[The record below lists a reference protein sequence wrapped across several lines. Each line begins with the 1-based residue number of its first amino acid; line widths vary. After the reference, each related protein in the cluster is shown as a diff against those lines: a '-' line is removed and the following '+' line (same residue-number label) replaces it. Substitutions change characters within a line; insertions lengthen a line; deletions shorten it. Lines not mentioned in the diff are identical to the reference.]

1 MKFELTGNPFVDTGM
16 MTMQAHVTEKLRQR
30 KLEPL
35 TSQIVSQS
43 MTDED
48 GFGRWLAT
56 SNRQLNSFFMVCT
69 NSALVNPSTNDSFRR
84 TKQLG
89 FLHEDDTGWK
99 DYLETLRKLEDEV
112 DNLPKND
119 SLDYDTLCESCGE
132 RPATK
137 VLTRVGRDFFPLAG
151 SLGNDA
157 QALPAA
163 SRAPRVC
170 ALCLIAIQWLPI
182 GAIMFNGKLAC
193 FQFTEQMLSE
203 RFVRETYR
211 ENRRRLGTAK
221 VTDKILA
228 YGSKQGASSAALILL
243 EQLRRLKDEIYEYNL
258 SDDVSLNIWAFSN
271 SGANPD
277 CEVFEINN
285 PALQFLW
292 QTAQNHYDEVIALL
306 KHEDPKKSASH
317 LLSAIERSVDY
328 SGFYPRKLKK
338 GEKKSKLTSP
348 QLYELYQTKILKR
361 PTTALESAK
370 TLANLIYQRLISTD
384 PKDKKQFAED
394 KKFLAKILSENP
406 RWSKDRAVRVKLRK
420 FIAEFVGNG
429 DFSLEQYV
437 RLFPAANLEEMN
449 LANEDVTQFWN
460 KPGSVVKLTLH
471 GWDLFWFYLH
481 HSANTTL
488 EISPTGD
495 AEIKQEDF
503 IMFTNPKIKH
513 FAADVFAMQME
524 KRGGKD
530 AKRGLTFIKKNIL
543 DAFGRE
549 KFMNARLREW
559 FCLLAE
565 TRPSYENEDF
575 DALCRDE
582 QGRDATAE
590 LRFQMRL
597 EMMNLYRKQIESLE
611 NQSTIRS

>member
-16 MTMQAHVTEKLRQR
+16 MTMQAHVAEKLRER

-35 TSQIVSQS
+35 TSQVVSQA

-89 FLHEDDTGWK
+89 FLHEEDTGWK

-112 DNLPKND
+112 DNLPEND
-119 SLDYDTLCESCGE
+119 SPDYETLCESCGE

-170 ALCLIAIQWLPI
+170 ALCLIAIQWLPV
-182 GAIMFNGKLAC
+182 GAIMFSGKLAC

-221 VTDKILA
+221 VTDKVLA

-243 EQLRRLKDEIYEYNL
+243 EQLRRLKEDIYDYNL

-292 QTAQNHYDEVIALL
+292 QTAQKHYEEVISLL
-306 KHEDPKKSASH
+306 KCEDPKKSASH
-317 LLSAIERSVDY
+317 LLSAIERGVDY
-328 SGFYPRKLKK
+328 SGFYPRKPKK
-338 GEKKSKLTSP
+338 GETKAKLTSP
-348 QLYELYQTKILKR
+348 QLYELYQTKILQR
-361 PTTALESAK
+361 PPLALESAK
-370 TLANLIYQRLISTD
+370 TLARLVYQRLTSAD
-384 PKDKKQFAED
+384 PKDKKRFAED

-406 RWSKDRAVRVKLRK
+406 RWIKDRAVRVKLRK
-420 FIAEFVGNG
+420 FIAEFVENGN
-429 DFSLEQYV
+429 FSLEQYV
-437 RLFPAANLEEMN
+437 RLFPAANLEELD
-449 LANEDVTQFWN
+449 LANEDAAQFWN
-460 KPGSVVKLTLH
+460 KPGLAVKPTLH
-471 GWDLFWFYLH
+471 GWDLFLFYLH
-481 HSANTTL
+481 HAADATLEVSPTANT
-488 EISPTGD
+488 
-495 AEIKQEDF
+495 EIKQEELN
-503 IMFTNPKIKH
+503 MFTNPKIKE
-513 FAADVFAMQME
+513 FARDVFAMQME

-530 AKRGLTFIKKNIL
+530 AKRGLAFIKKNIL

-565 TRPSYENEDF
+565 TRPDYECEDF

-597 EMMNLYRKQIESLE
+597 EMTNLYRKQIETLQ
-611 NQSTIRS
+611 N